1 LKRPLLNTPA
11 FARAA
16 RRFLARHPAA
26 ASDVQAALES
36 LEHDAFASA
45 LKTHKLKGRLSSCWA
60 CSAGYD
66 IRIVFE
72 LVPHL
77 NSEALLLR
85 AIGTH
90 DEVY

>member
-1 LKRPLLNTPA
+1 MKRPLLTTPA

-16 RRFLARHPAA
+16 RRFLAKHPAA
-26 ASDVQAALES
+26 ASDIRNALES
-36 LEHDAFASA
+36 LEQDAFAPA

-72 LVPHL
+72 LVPHS
-77 NSEALLLR
+77 NSEGILLR

-90 DEVY
+90 DDVY